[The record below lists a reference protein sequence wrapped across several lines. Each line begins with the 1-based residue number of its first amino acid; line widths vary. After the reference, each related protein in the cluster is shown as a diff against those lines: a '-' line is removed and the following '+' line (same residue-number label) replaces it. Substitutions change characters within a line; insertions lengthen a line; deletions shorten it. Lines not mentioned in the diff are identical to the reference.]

1 MQYFVEVRDLEKKI
15 EKPWGYFEQLT
26 DNEKTTVKIISIN
39 AGNRTSL
46 QFHEL
51 RSEKWYVLSGEGYA
65 MNPDKKRVKP
75 GDKLFISKTTV
86 HRLEAITDMKILEI
100 SFGNFQESDIKRLE
114 DDYNR

>member
-1 MQYFVEVRDLEKKI
+1 MEISDLDKRI
-15 EKPWGYFEQLT
+15 NKPWGFFEKLT

-46 QFHEL
+46 QFHEH

-65 MNPDKKRVKP
+65 INPDKTKIKI

-100 SFGNFQESDIKRLE
+100 SFGDFDELDIKRLE
-114 DDYNR
+114 DDYSR

>member
-1 MQYFVEVRDLEKKI
+1 MEVNDLDRMI
-15 EKPWGYFEQLT
+15 DKPWGCFVKLT

-46 QFHEL
+46 QFHEH

-65 MNPDKKRVKP
+65 MNPDEIKIRP
-75 GDKLFISKTTV
+75 GDKLFISKTTI
-86 HRLEAITDMKILEI
+86 HRLKAITDMKILEI
-100 SFGNFQESDIKRLE
+100 SFGNFDELDIKRLE

>member
-1 MQYFVEVRDLEKKI
+1 MLEISDLDKKI
-15 EKPWGYFEQLT
+15 DKPWGFFKKLT
-26 DNEKTTVKIISIN
+26 DNEKTTVKLISIN
-39 AGNRTSL
+39 AGSRTSL
-46 QFHEL
+46 QFHEH

-65 MNPDKKRVKP
+65 MNPDKTKITP

-100 SFGNFQESDIKRLE
+100 SFGDFDELDIKRLE

>member
-1 MQYFVEVRDLEKKI
+1 MEISDI
-15 EKPWGYFEQLT
+15 ERKVDKPWGSFEQLT
-26 DNEKTTVKIISIN
+26 DNEKTTVKLMSIN

-46 QFHEL
+46 QFHEH

-65 MNPDKKRVKP
+65 MNPDKRKIKS
-75 GDKLFISKTTV
+75 GDKICISKTTI

>member
-1 MQYFVEVRDLEKKI
+1 MLEISDLDRI
-15 EKPWGYFEQLT
+15 IDKPWGFFEKLT
-26 DNEKTTVKIISIN
+26 DNEITTVKLISIN
-39 AGNRTSL
+39 AGKRTSL
-46 QFHEL
+46 QFHEH
-51 RSEKWYVLSGEGYA
+51 RSEKWYVLSGDGYA

>member
-1 MQYFVEVRDLEKKI
+1 MLEI
-15 EKPWGYFEQLT
+15 SGLDERINKPWGFFEKLT

-46 QFHEL
+46 QFHEH

-65 MNPDKKRVKP
+65 INPDKTKIKI

-100 SFGNFQESDIKRLE
+100 SFGDFDELDIKRLE
-114 DDYNR
+114 DDYSR